1 MINHLTRFLHS
12 LLLRT
17 LKVLLLLKHFHIWF
31 LLLIQW
37 TRYGLNM
44 ILIENN
50 VWTSFFLFRITWKL
64 VLFLSIQLHSWSK
77 FIHGLDSL
85 LFLSALSVC
94 GSVEFFNFKNELIS
108 KFTSDWFVEDLFLVL
123 DFKFML
129 GFTIDSVWS
138 LEFFLGDLMV
148 I

>member
-17 LKVLLLLKHFHIWF
+17 LQVLLLLKHFHIWF

-37 TRYGLNM
+37 TRYWLNM

-50 VWTSFFLFRITWKL
+50 VWTSFFLFRITWKF
-64 VLFLSIQLHSWSK
+64 VLFLSIQFHSWSQ
-77 FIHGLDSL
+77 FIHGLHSL

-94 GSVEFFNFKNELIS
+94 GSVEFFNFKHELIS
-108 KFTSDWFVEDLFLVL
+108 KFAADWFVEDLFLVL